1 MNLATPS
8 SSNAFISFDFL
19 YYILRLV
26 NLESLAYAL
35 HDEIR
40 RTFFGLVVQKLR
52 AFKDGDFPKISIF
65 RGL

>member
-8 SSNAFISFDFL
+8 SSNALISFNFW

-35 HDEIR
+35 QDEIR
-40 RTFFGLVVQKLR
+40 RTFFGLVLQKLR
-52 AFKDGDFPKISIF
+52 AIKDGDFPKILIF